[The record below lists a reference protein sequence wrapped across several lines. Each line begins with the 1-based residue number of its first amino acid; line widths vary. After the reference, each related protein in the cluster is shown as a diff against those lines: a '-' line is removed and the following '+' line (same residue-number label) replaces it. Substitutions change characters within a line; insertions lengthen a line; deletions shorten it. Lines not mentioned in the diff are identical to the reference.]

1 MASKWLLFVVF
12 STYLIHE
19 AWTLPFF
26 NSTAVIQP
34 FVLSNQEVTMQ
45 YFVFG
50 ASEYAIWLILMAVIY
65 HLFTAAR
72 EVMIWFVIFQALELL
87 EYFISYNEPWGF
99 IPLPGKDLGINITN
113 IKMVVMFVVVTK
125 HILWNPGK

>member
-1 MASKWLLFVVF
+1 
-12 STYLIHE
+12 
-19 AWTLPFF
+19 
-26 NSTAVIQP
+26 
-34 FVLSNQEVTMQ
+34 MQ

-72 EVMIWFVIFQALELL
+72 EFMIWFVIFQALELL